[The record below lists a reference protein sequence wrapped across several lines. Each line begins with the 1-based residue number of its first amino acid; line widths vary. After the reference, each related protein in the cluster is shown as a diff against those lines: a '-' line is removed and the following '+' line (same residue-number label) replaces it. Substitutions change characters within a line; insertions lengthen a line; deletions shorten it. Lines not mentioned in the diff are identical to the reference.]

1 LKIIFK
7 KIKDMFKKIVFI
19 ISFILISFLGTA
31 QKDINNYKYIIVPKT
46 FNLSDGDDQYQLNS
60 LTKFLFNKYGYEAYF
75 VDDDFPADL
84 KNNRCL
90 SLTAVLSKENNSM
103 FKTKLEFILKDC
115 FGVVVM
121 KSKLGESRLKKYDRA
136 YNEALRKAFETF
148 QNLDY
153 KYSPN
158 QKKLTQTSLSESI
171 TLKNGEA
178 KSFDNAGLEEV
189 KVAVNTEQ
197 TVVLGASEIVKTNVK
212 TTEINSSE
220 LYYAQEIE
228 NGYQIV
234 NSEPRIVMILLLT
247 ALKNVFIIKDKS
259 AIVFKEDGFWY
270 YSENNG
276 KLGEKQS
283 LKIKF

>member
-1 LKIIFK
+1 
-7 KIKDMFKKIVFI
+7 MFKKTVFI
-19 ISFILISFLGTA
+19 ISCILFSFLGTA
-31 QKDINNYKYIIVPKT
+31 QNDINNYKYIIVPKT
-46 FNLSDGDDQYQLNS
+46 FDLSDGDDQYQLNS

-75 VDDDFPADL
+75 IDDDFPADL

-90 SLTAVLSKENNSM
+90 SLTAELSKENNSM

-153 KYSPN
+153 KYSPSQN
-158 QKKLTQTSLSESI
+158 QLTQTSLSES
-171 TLKNGEA
+171 TPLKNNGT

-189 KVAVNTEQ
+189 KVAVNSPQ
-197 TVVLGASEIVKTNVK
+197 LIVLGASESIKTNVK
-212 TTEINSSE
+212 TTEIISSE
-220 LYYAQEIE
+220 LYYAQVIE

-234 NSEPRIVMILLLT
+234 NSEPSVVMILLLT
-247 ALKNVFIIKDKS
+247 ALENVFMVKDQS